1 MSAKKMTRA
10 KTTAGIA
17 SRTCTAAL
25 VLLALAA
32 PARAQDRQAS
42 DADMS
47 EARARFARGVQL
59 YREGS
64 LEAALA
70 EFDKANQ
77 LAPSYRLQYNM
88 AQVHYELHD
97 YVSALRAYRRY
108 LTYGG
113 DEVPADR
120 RTKVQAD
127 ISELEGRVAQVT
139 VRTNVPGAAITVD
152 EVRAGLTPLTG
163 ALLINPGLRRVSASK
178 SGYLPA
184 SVTVN
189 AASGERMQVALDL
202 TDLTTATM
210 ARTPA
215 QAPVNLTTG
224 APPARPR
231 IKTWLTLLT
240 TGALAATTGGFAILT
255 REAQRDFE
263 QQLARV
269 PNTRASIDD
278 ARSRMVTFA
287 AVTDALAV
295 GTVVAGAVSLYVGLT
310 EGRAPVRESAPVPRR
325 RVEVSLAPGLAG
337 VQALGRF

>member
-1 MSAKKMTRA
+1 MS
-10 KTTAGIA
+10 
-17 SRTCTAAL
+17 SRKNRTTAAL
-25 VLLALAA
+25 VLIALAGS
-32 PARAQDRQAS
+32 ARAQDRQAS

-70 EFDKANQ
+70 EFDKANK
-77 LAPSYRLQYNM
+77 LAPSYRLHYNM

-97 YVSALRAYRRY
+97 YVSALRSYRRY
-108 LTYGG
+108 LTHGG

-127 ISELEGRVAQVT
+127 ITELEGRVAQVT

-152 EVRAGLTPLTG
+152 EVRAGLTPLKG

-178 SGYLPA
+178 TGYLPA

-189 AASGERMQVALDL
+189 AASGERMDVALDL
-202 TDLTTATM
+202 TDLSAVTM
-210 ARTPA
+210 ARAPGPG
-215 QAPVNLTTG
+215 PVNLSAG
-224 APPARPR
+224 APPPRSR

-240 TGALAATTGGFAILT
+240 TGALAATTGAFAILT
-255 REAQRDFE
+255 REAQRGFE

-269 PNTRASIDD
+269 PNTRASIED
-278 ARSRMVTFA
+278 ARTRMVTFA

-295 GTVVAGAVSLYVGLT
+295 GTLVAGAASLYVGLT
-310 EGRAPVRESAPVPRR
+310 EGRGAARESAPPRRR